1 MSDFQEPREASMR
14 RYIFLLVLACSMTS
28 QADVF
33 KCLSPAGETVFSD
46 VPCDEGEKFQK
57 VRPSESVSDPVAA
70 KRELERQRAYAERVA
85 AENEAARQSKEGV
98 SSLPENVSP
107 SPSWPAETPLSPS
120 TSASS
125 PPAPAARGIP
135 QLPRT
140 APPVSR

>member
-1 MSDFQEPREASMR
+1 MR

-70 KRELERQRAYAERVA
+70 KRELDRQRAYADRVG
-85 AENEAARQSKEGV
+85 AENEAARQSREGA
-98 SSLPENVSP
+98 SSLPEYVSP
-107 SPSWPAETPLSPS
+107 ELSRPSETPLSPS
-120 TSASS
+120 SS
-125 PPAPAARGIP
+125 PGSTPTPQPRDAPP
-135 QLPRT
+135 MPSTLHLPR
-140 APPVSR
+140 AGPPVSR